1 MINIEKKITERF
13 KFGLN
18 LYAAVNNVKSILE
31 QTGLKLELSLVEH
44 KKKELIREKN
54 YILSF

>member
-31 QTGLKLELSLVEH
+31 QKDLNLNYYQLNLKKRTKLRINLT
-44 KKKELIREKN
+44 
-54 YILSF
+54 LSFL

>member
-31 QTGLKLELSLVEH
+31 QTGLKL
-44 KKKELIREKN
+44 
-54 YILSF
+54 